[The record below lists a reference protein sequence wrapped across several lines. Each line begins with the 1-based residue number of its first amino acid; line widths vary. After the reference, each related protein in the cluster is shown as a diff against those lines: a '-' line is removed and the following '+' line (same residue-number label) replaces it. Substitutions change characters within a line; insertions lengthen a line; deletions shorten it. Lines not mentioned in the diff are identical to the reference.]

1 MNVQSPL
8 IAFSQPYFQLT
19 RNCLEELIKSGNSNY
34 LRTNFDENISKE
46 ESDFALKEKTKWSDY
61 NVIQPILFNFYHSLE
76 LLMKGIIVLK
86 QESPIETRHNL
97 EKLFSTISEI
107 GLNSPIMLEKL
118 EKYCLNK
125 KNDNSPISRFLKTNN
140 ETPSNFFHY
149 LKYPSN
155 LKNKTFKYYDLR
167 HLNKEGVEMAKEII
181 LDIDIIR
188 NEISN
193 I

>member
-8 IAFSQPYFQLT
+8 IAFSNPYFQLT

-46 ESDFALKEKTKWSDY
+46 DSDFALKEKTKWSDY

-86 QESPIETRHNL
+86 NGKNSDKSHNL
-97 EKLFSTISEI
+97 EKLFFKVSKI
-107 GLNSPIMLEKL
+107 GINSPILLEKL
-118 EKYCLNK
+118 EKYCLNEK
-125 KNDNSPISRFLKTNN
+125 GNNNPISKFLKTND
-140 ETPSNFFHY
+140 EKPSNYIHY
-149 LKYPSN
+149 LKYPFNLDNKIFKYNDLRN
-155 LKNKTFKYYDLR
+155 LKQD
-167 HLNKEGVEMAKEII
+167 GIEMAKEIM

>member
-1 MNVQSPL
+1 MQERSPL
-8 IAFSQPYFQLT
+8 IAFSQIYFQLT
-19 RNCLEELIKSGNSNY
+19 RNCLEELAKSGNSNY
-34 LRTNFDENISKE
+34 LRTKFDENISQE
-46 ESDFALKEKTKWSDY
+46 ESNLALKEKTKWSDY

-86 QESPIETRHNL
+86 NENSKDNRHNL
-97 EKLFSTISEI
+97 EKLFLIISKIE
-107 GLNSPIMLEKL
+107 LKSSVMLEKL

-149 LKYPSN
+149 LKYPSD
-155 LKNKTFKYYDLR
+155 LKSKKFKYYDLR
-167 HLNKEGVEMAKEII
+167 HLNKEGIEMAKEII